1 MADTSTSI
9 EPLRKSP
16 SGTAGRKALA
26 AQICAWTAASLLVA
40 DTGARIAFQKP
51 TGMLKLP
58 MYQQFMVSPA
68 KPDVLVVGSSVAL
81 CASFCADQTLKKL
94 DNDDK
99 NKYTDA
105 LFLKEQLKEKS
116 GQDLECRTVATAGA
130 MASDAWMLV
139 SKSIEFDKKPKILV
153 YETVSRDLFD
163 ASMPQIGDTP
173 VYRALASLHPESKNT
188 LLPKPVVDALDY
200 IYRSPFVTALNITFA
215 DTRFLTDPQ
224 RLGFCVDSIVSSLS
238 YAYKS
243 RAENRNWLTQK
254 FCALLNRKSSL
265 YESMQAEM
273 VKRKE
278 RDLYA
283 PLNAPATAS
292 SNASSNAPANATLNA
307 YQVDSRPQEKR
318 YADELVYFEKL
329 LKLCKKNNIELV
341 VVFLPV
347 GPDYG
352 AKIPPALVKRYPAD
366 SLAIAKRHGI
376 RAVDLSMSPA
386 FTKADFTDHVHLNIP
401 GAVKLTN
408 IVTDDLIKGP
418 MLSTSQKAERNY

>member
-1 MADTSTSI
+1 MADASTSK

-16 SGTAGRKALA
+16 SGTPGRKALA
-26 AQICAWTAASLLVA
+26 AQICAWTVASLLVA

-51 TGMLKLP
+51 TGILKLP
-58 MYQQFMVSPA
+58 MYQQFMISPA

-94 DNDDK
+94 NNDDK

-105 LFLKEQLKEKS
+105 LFLKAQLKEKS
-116 GQDLECRTVATAGA
+116 GQDLDCRTVATAGA

-188 LLPKPVVDALDY
+188 FLPEPVVEALDY

-224 RLGFCVDSIVSSLS
+224 RLGFCVDSVVSSLS

-243 RAENRNWLTQK
+243 RAENRNWLTQQ
-254 FCALLNRKSSL
+254 FCALLNRKASL

-273 VKRKE
+273 VKKKE

-283 PLNAPATAS
+283 PLNASA
-292 SNASSNAPANATLNA
+292 NASSNATLNA

-329 LKLCKKNNIELV
+329 IKLCKKNNIELV

-352 AKIPPALVKRYPAD
+352 AKIPPPLKNRYPAD
-366 SLAIAKRHGI
+366 SLAIAKRYGI
-376 RAVDLSMSPA
+376 KAVDLSMSPA

-408 IVTDDLIKGP
+408 IVTDDLIKRP